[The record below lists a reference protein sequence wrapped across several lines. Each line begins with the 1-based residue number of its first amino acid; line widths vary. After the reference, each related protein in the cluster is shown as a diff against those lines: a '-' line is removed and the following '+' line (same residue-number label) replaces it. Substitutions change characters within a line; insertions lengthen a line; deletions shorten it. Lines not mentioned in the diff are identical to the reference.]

1 MEALEEKSFDTM
13 PNLHLSNWLFHF
25 NPYDNMWYAFTRE
38 DHTSYFNDGDC
49 FFIKSKHVSV
59 LMEML
64 RLANGDKTK
73 VRDVIY

>member
-59 LMEML
+59 LTEML